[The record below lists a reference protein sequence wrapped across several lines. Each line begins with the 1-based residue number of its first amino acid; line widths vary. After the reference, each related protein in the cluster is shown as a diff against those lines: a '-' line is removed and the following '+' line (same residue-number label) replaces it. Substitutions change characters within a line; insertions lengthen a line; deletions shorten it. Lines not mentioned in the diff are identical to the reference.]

1 MSGRP
6 RIEIIESVKTLT
18 NLMKK
23 QKRVLE
29 YNKVL
34 TLYLLK
40 SGEQI
45 TVRGV
50 AKSLGKGE
58 TTIHPWLALYRE
70 GGIENLLHNKQT
82 VGRPK
87 KFSAETVALIQNE
100 LRDPE
105 GFSSYK
111 EIDFWLKVVREVP
124 SSYATVYYL
133 VKKELKSKLKIPRPR
148 SVFQKKSAINQWK
161 NNLKNNLDCLLA
173 RASGFL
179 KKYKKFSFWCFD
191 ETRIG
196 LHTISRRKITLSGV
210 KPVGK
215 KQMSFQY
222 FWLYGAVEP
231 RGGRSFFFEFCH
243 LDTICFEAYL
253 KQFSQAYPQ
262 ELLIVQVD
270 NAPSHQSE
278 QLELPENVILLF
290 QPPYCPEVN
299 PIERFWEY
307 VKEFLAWNIFG
318 NLEELRIKVEKIL
331 ASLTNQVVGL
341 LTGWSWILQALSLP

>member
-6 RIEIIESVKTLT
+6 KIEIIESVETLKS
-18 NLMKK
+18 LMKK
-23 QKRVLE
+23 QKRILE
-29 YNKVL
+29 HNKIL

-40 SGEQI
+40 SGEQK

-50 AKSLGKGE
+50 ARNLGRGE
-58 TTIHPWLALYRE
+58 TTIHRWLKLYRE
-70 GGIENLLHNKQT
+70 GGMENLLQNRQT

-87 KFSAETVALIQNE
+87 KFSAETVAIIQKE

-111 EIDFWLKVVREVP
+111 EIDFWLKIVREVP
-124 SSYATVYYL
+124 SSYAAVYYL
-133 VKKELKSKLKIPRPR
+133 VKKELKSKLKVPRPR
-148 SVFQKKSAINQWK
+148 SISQKSSDINRWK
-161 NNLKNNLDCLLA
+161 NNLKNKLDCLLA
-173 RASGFL
+173 KASGL
-179 KKYKKFSFWCFD
+179 VKKFKKVSFWCFD

-196 LHTISRRKITLSGV
+196 LHTITRRKITLFGV
-210 KPVGK
+210 KPEGK
-215 KQMSFQY
+215 KQMSFEY

-270 NAPSHQSE
+270 NARSHSSA

-307 VKEFLAWNIFG
+307 VKEFLAWDVFS
-318 NLEELRIKVEKIL
+318 NLEELRTKVEKIL
-331 ASLTNQVVGL
+331 TSLTNQVVGL
-341 LTGWSWILQALSLP
+341 LTGCSWILRALSLP